1 MKFRIAE
8 NLMIAPFL
16 FSIRLAGLGL
26 AAALVVVSDKASAG
40 TGHWVTTWATAP
52 YLTEASNLPPEPL
65 AHKSLRQFVR
75 TSIGA
80 KHLRLRFC
88 NAYGTSP
95 VTIQSAHIALA
106 AGAGSAGTGEINP
119 ATDRALAFRGAPS
132 VVIPAGE
139 TIWSDSLAYD
149 LPVTATVAVSLH
161 FGEISASTIT
171 GHPGSRTTS
180 FIEDGNVVSM
190 ANLPGATKTDRW
202 YVIHA
207 IEALADEGGRT
218 IAILG
223 DSITDGR
230 GSITNGQD
238 RWPDRLATRLAANP
252 PTAAVG
258 IANLGIG
265 GNGVLGQGRA
275 GFPSGQA
282 RFGRDILN
290 QTGVR
295 YLIVFEGINDFAF
308 SGITTPAAASTR
320 ANDLIAAYTSLANQA
335 RARNIKSYIATI
347 TPFGTSS
354 TYTATLEGIRQT
366 VNDWIRNNTV
376 FDGFIDYD
384 AVVRDPSNPS
394 NLLPTYIYQGDGLH
408 INATGYQAMVNSVN
422 LNLFA
427 P

>member
-1 MKFRIAE
+1 MSNPLDRIRRRVILCAAMA
-8 NLMIAPFL
+8 LFL
-16 FSIRLAGLGL
+16 GA
-26 AAALVVVSDKASAG
+26 DKAFAG
-40 TGHWVTTWATAP
+40 PGHWVTTWATSP
-52 YLTEASNLPPEPL
+52 YLTEQNNLPPEPL
-65 AHKSLRQFVR
+65 AHKTLRQFVR

-95 VTIQSAHIALA
+95 VTIQSAHLALA
-106 AGAGSAGTGEINP
+106 AGTGSAGTGEINP
-119 ATDRALAFRGAPS
+119 ATDRALAFRGAPG

-149 LPVTATVAVSLH
+149 LPVTATVAISLH

-180 FIEDGNVVSM
+180 FIEDGNVVST
-190 ANLPGATKTDRW
+190 ANLPDAAKTDHW

-207 IEALADEGGRT
+207 IEALAGETGRT
-218 IAILG
+218 VAILG

-230 GSITNGQD
+230 GSTTNGQD
-238 RWPDRLATRLAANP
+238 RWPDQLATRLAANP
-252 PTAAVG
+252 PTANVG
-258 IANLGIG
+258 VANLGIG
-265 GNGVLGQGRA
+265 ANGVLGQASA

-282 RFGRDILN
+282 RFSRDILN

-295 YLIVFEGINDFAF
+295 YFIVFEGINDIAY
-308 SGITTPAAASTR
+308 SGITTPAAATAR

-335 RARNIKSYIATI
+335 RARNIKPYAATI
-347 TPFGTSS
+347 TPFGTSG
-354 TYTATLEGIRQT
+354 TYTATLESIRQT

-376 FDGFIDYD
+376 FDGHIDFD
-384 AVVRDPSNPS
+384 AVVRDPSAPS
-394 NLLPTYIYQGDGLH
+394 NLLPAYIYQNDGLH
-408 INATGYQAMVNSVN
+408 INTTGYQAMVNSVN
-422 LNLFA
+422 LNLFT